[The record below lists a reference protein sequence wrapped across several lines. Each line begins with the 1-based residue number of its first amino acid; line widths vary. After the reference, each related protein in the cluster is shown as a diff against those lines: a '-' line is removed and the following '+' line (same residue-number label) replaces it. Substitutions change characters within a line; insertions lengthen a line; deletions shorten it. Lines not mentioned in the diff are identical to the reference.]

1 MLSSTVKPC
10 RPMYE
15 NNVQVEP
22 ILLILYSDRII
33 KQINLMT
40 TINMKGTYIFG

>member
-1 MLSSTVKPC
+1 
-10 RPMYE
+10 MYE

-22 ILLILYSDRII
+22 ILLKLYSDRII

-40 TINMKGTYIFG
+40 TINMKGTYIFGWKTQEDRNIL